1 MATAPTAPPR
11 PTVYSDARALIER
24 GDIELLTSDIFDTL
38 LWRDVAKPHDLFI
51 VLGADLVVANDVPAY
66 VTAEDVL
73 DARIHAERRARN
85 AAENTYGVGE
95 CTIEEIW
102 ARMPSAWLDRI
113 GGVAAGVRAEIDMEA
128 RHLHPIEPAIELLHD
143 AHAAGV
149 DVALI
154 SDTYFSTEQL
164 LQLFSS
170 IGVDL
175 PPLAAITASSEHR
188 DNKAGKLLAH
198 ALAHRGADPRR
209 VLHIG
214 DNPDADAVA
223 AADAGTH
230 FVGLDIPH
238 AERIGPAMPR
248 SLAAFSSTHGTDAG
262 ASALSFELLL
272 AAGGAST
279 GSGPSASY
287 EFGVTVGGPLLTG
300 FADWI
305 TDRAADLGVDKVHYL
320 LREGGFISEVVA
332 ALRPDAPNA
341 AHVHASRWVMGRA
354 AVIDGTTDEL
364 IRALIRRAA
373 FQPEHVADAFAVDTG
388 DVARVIG
395 DGPLRDDEFI
405 PAIEAIASDDAL
417 RTAIVESSAELRS
430 RVMCYLQRAIDPDEQ
445 GRVIVCDIGWGGT
458 IQEAMTEILTA
469 EGWSVELIGLYL
481 MLSRPGRDRAAAGAR
496 MAGYLPDDGVVPIGV
511 ERTTTKDPDIVMR
524 TPEIAEQLCTPEL
537 GTLLDIDDAG
547 TPVLAD
553 DPGGARES
561 RRLARRGVLD
571 YAELR
576 RVRLPGAATDQR
588 LRSDAYRRAL
598 LAGVAGTIRRPSS
611 RLASELGTWEHDDVG
626 GRGHEPLI
634 PRHADDLLR
643 YVNAA
648 DTDLIGTRQ
657 VYWLHGAAAL
667 ANQELAAQLDAIEAG
682 IDPEELCP
690 PSEVGRALIAVFP
703 PDDQLAVA
711 QVALVPHRS
720 PTGWSSLRLSAAVDA
735 VRAVRIDI
743 GTEACSFELGR
754 LRIRGATT
762 HVAVSISRTDD
773 TRLHWTNG
781 HPTDARGG
789 VLRAGGFLSVPFEH
803 AAVNDTLDIE
813 VAFRARPLGSPV
825 RRYTAAA
832 LRQSAR
838 GWVGAARSRV
848 DQLRHR

>member
-1 MATAPTAPPR
+1 MATVPTAPLR
-11 PTVYSDARALIER
+11 PTVYTDARALIER
-24 GDIELLTSDIFDTL
+24 GDITLLTSDIFDTL
-38 LWRDVAKPHDLFI
+38 LWRDAAMPHDLFV
-51 VLGADLVVANDVPAY
+51 VLGAALVVANDVPAY

-85 AAENTYGVGE
+85 AAENKHGVGE
-95 CTIEEIW
+95 CTVEEIW
-102 ARMPSAWLDRI
+102 ARMPATWLERI
-113 GGVAAGVRAEIDMEA
+113 GGVDAGVRAELEMEA
-128 RHLHPIEPAIELLHD
+128 QHLRPIEPAIELLHD
-143 AHAAGV
+143 AHATGV
-149 DVALI
+149 DVALV
-154 SDTYFSTEQL
+154 SDTYFSSAQL

-175 PPLAAITASSEHR
+175 PPLAFVAASSEHR
-188 DNKAGKLLAH
+188 NNKASALLAH
-198 ALAHRGADPRR
+198 ALDHRGTDPQR

-214 DNPDADAVA
+214 DNPHADARA

-238 AERIGPAMPR
+238 AERIGPAMPS
-248 SLAAFSSTHGTDAG
+248 SLASFSATHGTDAG
-262 ASALSFELLL
+262 ASALSRELLL
-272 AAGGAST
+272 AAGGART
-279 GSGPSASY
+279 DSGPDASY

-305 TDRAADLGVDKVHYL
+305 TDRTADLGADKVHYL

-354 AVIDGTTDEL
+354 AVVDGTTDEL

-373 FQPEHVADAFAVDTG
+373 FQPEHVAEAFGLDTS

-395 DGPLRDDEFI
+395 NGPLRDDEFI
-405 PAIEAIASDDAL
+405 PAIEAIAEDDAL
-417 RTAIVESSAELRS
+417 RTAIVESSAELRG
-430 RVMCYLQRAIDPDEQ
+430 RVMRYLQRSIDPDEQ

-458 IQEAMTEILTA
+458 IQEALTAILTA
-469 EGWSVELIGLYL
+469 EGWPVELIGLYL

-496 MAGYLPDDGVVPIGV
+496 MAGFLPDDGVVPIGID
-511 ERTTTKDPDIVMR
+511 RTTTRDPDIVMR

-537 GTLLDIDDAG
+537 GTLLDIDDSG
-547 TPVLAD
+547 TPILAD
-553 DPGGARES
+553 NPGGALGS
-561 RRLARRGVLD
+561 RRRARRGVLD
-571 YAELR
+571 YTELR
-576 RVRLPGAATDQR
+576 RVRLPDAATDQR
-588 LRSDAYRRAL
+588 LWSDAYRRAL
-598 LAGVAGTIRRPSS
+598 LAGLAGTIRRPSS

-648 DTDLIGTRQ
+648 DTDLIGTRH

-682 IDPEELCP
+682 IDPAELCP
-690 PSEVGRALIAVFP
+690 PSEVGKALIAVFP
-703 PDDQLAVA
+703 PDDHLAVA

-735 VRAVRIDI
+735 VREVRIDI
-743 GTEACSFELGR
+743 GTEATSFELGR
-754 LRIRGATT
+754 LRIRGATNR
-762 HVAVSISRTDD
+762 VAISITRTDD
-773 TRLHWTNG
+773 ARLRWTNG
-781 HPTDARGG
+781 HPTDERGG
-789 VLRAGGFLSVPFEH
+789 VLRAGGYLSVPFER

-813 VAFRARPLGSPV
+813 VAFRARPLCSPV
-825 RRYTAAA
+825 RRYTTAA